1 MKQENSCSLLIK
13 QIGDTLK
20 KNANNEMKLRDLT
33 FAQVVVL
40 SALYEAHGNQLS
52 LKELEKKLNVAQ
64 STTARIVT
72 KLESKGFVNS
82 LGDSSDKRIKY
93 ICITPL
99 GKECYNNAEQIVKE
113 NERILLAALSETE
126 KATFFNLLTKVK
138 NSLK

>member
-1 MKQENSCSLLIK
+1 MKQENLCSLLIK

-20 KNANNEMKLRDLT
+20 KNANNEMKLKDLT
-33 FAQVVVL
+33 FAQVAVL
-40 SALYEAHGNQLS
+40 LALCEAHEKQLS

-72 KLESKGFVNS
+72 KLENKGFVNS

-99 GKECYNNAEQIVKE
+99 GEECCSDAKQIIEE
-113 NERILLAALSETE
+113 NERSLLAALSETE
-126 KATFFNLLTKVK
+126 KTTFFNLLKKVK
-138 NSLK
+138 NSLR

>member
-1 MKQENSCSLLIK
+1 MKQENLCSLLIK

-20 KNANNEMKLRDLT
+20 KNANNAMKLKDLT
-33 FAQVVVL
+33 FAQVAVL
-40 SALYEAHGNQLS
+40 LALREANAKQLS

-72 KLESKGFVNS
+72 KLESKGFVS
-82 LGDSSDKRIKY
+82 SSGDSSDKRIKY

-99 GKECYNNAEQIVKE
+99 GEECCKNAEQAVKE
-113 NERILLAALSETE
+113 NEKLLLAALSETE
-126 KATFFNLLTKVK
+126 KNTFLNLLKKVK